1 MNKTRTG
8 GPIIG
13 FMWPTDYLPRRRFTG
28 DWRSV
33 PIGPAMTTLRS
44 VVARLALVLRC
55 AGIVYIAGQV
65 AIWHSFFAADPR
77 RLAGPL
83 AAIAWAAVVLTYLRR
98 RWPAPLF
105 ACMDSAVYV
114 ALALGA
120 QACVPPAIRDDALS
134 WLVVVMSGQIMVPA
148 WYAPGPVSVPLALA
162 SPAAYWAGTG
172 TGSRTAAAAALLLV
186 VGASVHSYGR
196 RVLYRRF
203 AAADAALDEA
213 DRDAGEQY
221 VVLSRNIER
230 REHER
235 LLHDTVLNTLTALGR
250 AGADDLPEVVSR
262 CRQDVA
268 LIEDA
273 LAGHGDPDTAPANRD
288 GDLAGGV
295 RAVAAEMRARGL
307 EVHVGISCHAPP
319 AVPAPVTTAISSAT
333 REALSNVA
341 AHAGTGEAWVE
352 VSAVV
357 PDGTPGGP
365 ARLQVTVRD
374 RGTGFDPARVDRAR
388 LGLRRSIAERIN
400 DCGGHASIWSAPG
413 RGTVIRMCWPAPGQE
428 APPAAQRSLP
438 W

>member
-1 MNKTRTG
+1 
-8 GPIIG
+8 
-13 FMWPTDYLPRRRFTG
+13 MWPTDYPLRRRFTG
-28 DWRSV
+28 DWRTV
-33 PIGPAMTTLRS
+33 PIGLAMTTLRS

-83 AAIAWAAVVLTYLRR
+83 AAVAWAVVVLAYLRR
-98 RWPAPLF
+98 RWPAHLF
-105 ACMDSAVYV
+105 ACIDSAVYV

-120 QACVPPAIRDDALS
+120 QACVPPAIRDEPFS

-148 WYAPGPVSVPLALA
+148 WYAPGPVSVPLVLA
-162 SPAAYWAGTG
+162 SPVAYWAGAEQV
-172 TGSRTAAAAALLLV
+172 TGSASRPAAAAALLLV
-186 VGASVHSYGR
+186 VGGSVHSYGR

-203 AAADAALDEA
+203 AGADAALDEA

-221 VVLSRNIER
+221 VVLSRSIER

-235 LLHDTVLNTLTALGR
+235 MLHDTVLNTLTALAR
-250 AGADDLPEVVSR
+250 AGADDLAEVVNR

-268 LIEDA
+268 LIEAA
-273 LAGHGDPDTAPANRD
+273 LTGHGDPDTDPASRD
-288 GDLAGGV
+288 GDLVGGV
-295 RAVAAEMRARGL
+295 QAVAAEMRTRGL

-319 AVPAPVTTAISSAT
+319 VVPAPVATAISNAT

-352 VSAVV
+352 VSAAAPDQN
-357 PDGTPGGP
+357 PDGSPDGP
-365 ARLQVTVRD
+365 PRLQVTVRD
-374 RGTGFDPARVDRAR
+374 RGTGFDPARVDRSR
-388 LGLRRSIAERIN
+388 LGLRRSIAERLD
-400 DCGGHASIWSAPG
+400 DCGGHASIWSVPG
-413 RGTVIRMCWPAPGQE
+413 QGTVVRMAWPAPAAPRQE
-428 APPAAQRSLP
+428 APAAAQRSLP